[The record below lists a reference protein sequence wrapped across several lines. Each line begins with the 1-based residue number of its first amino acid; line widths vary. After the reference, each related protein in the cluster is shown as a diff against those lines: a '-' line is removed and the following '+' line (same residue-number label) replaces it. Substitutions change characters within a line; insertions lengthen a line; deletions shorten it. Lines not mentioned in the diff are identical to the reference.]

1 MWTLFVTTIMGIVE
15 GLTEFVPV
23 SSTGHLIITGDLF
36 HFSSLF
42 RSSDPKT
49 AMDCFE
55 VVIQLGAIL
64 AVVFLYWPRFASLF
78 NFKKTEGFNGS
89 RGWTMLIVTSIPA
102 AVLGVLVYHPMKQYL
117 FRPIPVVIALAVGA
131 IGIILAEKFK
141 PQAKVKSLDEMN
153 WKHALYVGLF
163 QCFSLWPGMSRAAS
177 TIVGGMIGKM
187 DRTVAAEYSF
197 LAAVP
202 IMFAATAK
210 DLYETRHA
218 LTGADMPL
226 FFIGFGVSFIV
237 AIIAV
242 KTFIKLLQKWT
253 LLPFAYYRLAFSA
266 IFAILLATKLITVSQ

>member
-1 MWTLFVTTIMGIVE
+1 MM
-15 GLTEFVPV
+15 
-23 SSTGHLIITGDLF
+23 
-36 HFSSLF
+36 
-42 RSSDPKT
+42 
-49 AMDCFE
+49 
-55 VVIQLGAIL
+55 
-64 AVVFLYWPRFASLF
+64 
-78 NFKKTEGFNGS
+78 
-89 RGWTMLIVTSIPA
+89 
-102 AVLGVLVYHPMKQYL
+102 GVLVYHPMKQYL

-131 IGIILAEKFK
+131 VGIILAERFK
-141 PQAKVKSLDEMN
+141 PQANVKSLDEMN

-177 TIVGGMIGKM
+177 TIVGGMIGKL

-210 DLYETRHA
+210 DLFETRHA

-253 LLPFAYYRLAFSA
+253 LLPFAYYRLAFCA
-266 IFAILLATKLITVSQ
+266 IFVILLAAKLITVSK